1 MNREIVMNTQK
12 GLELLNKEIGN
23 TNDNLKKAIQ
33 KTFNN
38 MNAGI
43 EKLKDDISH
52 TSIEDKVKAA
62 FPVATLS
69 SMVTLMLYFLTTYL
83 ANKF

>member
-1 MNREIVMNTQK
+1 MNTQK